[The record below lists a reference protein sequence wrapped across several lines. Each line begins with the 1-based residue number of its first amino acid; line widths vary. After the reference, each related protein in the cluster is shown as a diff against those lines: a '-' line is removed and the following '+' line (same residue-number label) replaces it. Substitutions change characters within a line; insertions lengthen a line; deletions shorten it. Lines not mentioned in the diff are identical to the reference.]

1 MSLVIGLLTFIL
13 VINSILLMLL
23 ILIQLPK
30 KDAGAGLAFGAGTT
44 DALFGAGSGTVLTKL
59 TKYATGAF
67 LLLCL
72 TLSIM
77 QTHRAKTTGRGVLT
91 ELERKA
97 STLAVTPA
105 VVPTNAPTP
114 ILPNPLTGAVPPALR
129 ALITNA
135 PVALPASP
143 ATPASNSQPV
153 PLEDPQK

>member
-1 MSLVIGLLTFIL
+1 MSLLIGLLTFIL
-13 VINSILLMLL
+13 VINSILLVLL

-30 KDAGAGLAFGAGTT
+30 KEAGAGLAFGAGTT

-77 QTHRAKTTGRGVLT
+77 QTHRAKTTGRSVLA
-91 ELERKA
+91 ELEKKA
-97 STLAVTPA
+97 STLAITPA
-105 VVPTNAPTP
+105 VVPTNAPAP
-114 ILPNPLTGAVPPALR
+114 ILQNPLTGAVPPALR
-129 ALITNA
+129 AVMTNPPA
-135 PVALPASP
+135 ALPASP

-153 PLEDPQK
+153 LREEPQK